1 MTLYD
6 KRRKKIS
13 EELKDKEYRDI
24 FVEEKINIGI
34 PFQIRALRGELTQK
48 EFGELFGINQEEIS
62 RYENINYSRFSLS
75 TLKKLARAF
84 DVGLMVRFV
93 SFSELVEHDLTLS
106 SESLKAVSFPED
118 SYFKEEPKEE
128 FQPAVNVSDNFSIT
142 SLSNTLEDGNIA
154 RNFPLETAKSSNSQ
168 KIIPDT
174 NT

>member
-34 PFQIRALRGELTQK
+34 PFQIRALRGELTQQ
-48 EFGELFGINQEEIS
+48 EFGELFEINQEEIS
-62 RYENINYSRFSLS
+62 RYENINYSRFTLS

-93 SFSELVEHDLTLS
+93 SFGELIEHDLTLS
-106 SESLKAVSFPED
+106 SESLKALSYKDDP
-118 SYFKEEPKEE
+118 YFKEEEKTTVSSDEQFIRVHSPMTLD
-128 FQPAVNVSDNFSIT
+128 NVVSIEDH
-142 SLSNTLEDGNIA
+142 LSKATNESTNGGID
-154 RNFPLETAKSSNSQ
+154 Q
-168 KIIPDT
+168 KISIRI
-174 NT
+174 

>member
-84 DVGLMVRFV
+84 DVGLMVRFI
-93 SFSELVEHDLTLS
+93 SFGELAEHDLTLS
-106 SESLKAVSFPED
+106 SESLKAVSFPKD
-118 SYFKEEPKEE
+118 PYFKEEVASSVLDQNTTTCSLKTLVVESKTP
-128 FQPAVNVSDNFSIT
+128 DNLPEPIEP
-142 SLSNTLEDGNIA
+142 LAYQNTELDKVA
-154 RNFPLETAKSSNSQ
+154 
-168 KIIPDT
+168 
-174 NT
+174 